1 MCHAGRLPMS
11 MTSPAYGQEV
21 TEASHTALMRNRLL
35 QQMQAPSDADLHHL
49 GSRYSPT
56 TSQAAPKQRCDSR
69 CLQPPLRG
77 SGHHHYLPSAG
88 EHHDCGCLAWLQHV
102 RLTLHTT
109 SQPGP
114 VQVTYHQ
121 PTWPSTGY
129 IPPANLA
136 QYRLHTRLGDSALA

>member
-1 MCHAGRLPMS
+1 MS

-56 TSQAAPKQRCDSR
+56 SSQAAPKQRCDSR
-69 CLQPPLRG
+69 EGCLQPPLRG

-88 EHHDCGCLAWLQHV
+88 EHDDYSNPLLCRLDSNRRV
-102 RLTLHTT
+102 RPHF
-109 SQPGP
+109 S
-114 VQVTYHQ
+114 V
-121 PTWPSTGY
+121 
-129 IPPANLA
+129 
-136 QYRLHTRLGDSALA
+136 R